1 MGRVTKGDVQNFSG
15 KVGDKIYSQRKN
27 GTVVYEAPKVPKVPK
42 RSEAQLDQRLQF
54 TNLAAVNTQF
64 HKTLKKGFEGIGN
77 SMSDY
82 NAFVQCNINVVKV
95 YIPKKVRLNGGS
107 VLAPYQIT
115 RGKLPSIAY
124 AKNGDG
130 VLVSDISLGG
140 LMISDETTIAQFSA
154 AVVAYNDDYKEGD
167 QITFFYGVQTLDA
180 VTHIPRARI
189 TGYKIVLD
197 LNDVTPLYGVVTGLG
212 FCSVLAAGGSGA
224 GAGSGAGSGF
234 GSGSGSGSGAG
245 SGSGSGSGSGFGS
258 GGYCLGMGMVIED
271 GAAAWIH
278 SREDGASGLSV
289 STQYLYVDSSV
300 LASYQTNEAFT
311 ISAESYGGINQSEVF
326 LQPGDNVERGSLTP
340 VLDAEP
346 VPGGGS
352 QNGGSQSG
360 ESGSDSGDG
369 GSGGGD
375 DPGDGD
381 AD

>member
-140 LMISDETTIAQFSA
+140 LMISD
-154 AVVAYNDDYKEGD
+154 
-167 QITFFYGVQTLDA
+167 
-180 VTHIPRARI
+180 
-189 TGYKIVLD
+189 
-197 LNDVTPLYGVVTGLG
+197 
-212 FCSVLAAGGSGA
+212 
-224 GAGSGAGSGF
+224 
-234 GSGSGSGSGAG
+234 
-245 SGSGSGSGSGFGS
+245 
-258 GGYCLGMGMVIED
+258 
-271 GAAAWIH
+271 
-278 SREDGASGLSV
+278 
-289 STQYLYVDSSV
+289 
-300 LASYQTNEAFT
+300 
-311 ISAESYGGINQSEVF
+311 
-326 LQPGDNVERGSLTP
+326 
-340 VLDAEP
+340 
-346 VPGGGS
+346 
-352 QNGGSQSG
+352 
-360 ESGSDSGDG
+360 
-369 GSGGGD
+369 
-375 DPGDGD
+375 
-381 AD
+381 